1 MGSIR
6 VTYDCVIAT
15 VACPRLGSDCILG
28 HVLVLS
34 QSCLVM
40 IHKHGAG
47 GEEHQSMSRGGV
59 FVWDRNRG
67 RKRQR
72 WMKGKGACM
81 GKK

>member
-47 GEEHQSMSRGGV
+47 GEEHQSMSRGLYLYGTETGG
-59 FVWDRNRG
+59 G
-67 RKRQR
+67 R
-72 WMKGKGACM
+72 GKG
-81 GKK
+81 G